1 MPRQGL
7 EEFSYENVGSTV
19 ATPLLSEHM
28 RKIGK
33 PEEVIA
39 RSSSSSEEV
48 KRMSSPEISA
58 EALRGQE
65 DSSRLRKHVS
75 GSNFKVLFTTIS
87 VGTTLLKR
95 EGSVAPGVC
104 SVQFRHIVLRLSAV
118 RELTE
123 DGRLLRKT
131 TTGEWQISKSC
142 RTARFQKR
150 QREFF

>member
-7 EEFSYENVGSTV
+7 EEFSFENVGSTV

-39 RSSSSSEEV
+39 RSNSSFEEV

-65 DSSRLRKHVS
+65 DSSRLREHVS
-75 GSNFKVLFTTIS
+75 GSNSKVLFTTIS

-95 EGSVAPGVC
+95 KGSVAPSVC
-104 SVQFRHIVLRLSAV
+104 SGQFCHTVFRLSAV
-118 RELTE
+118 RERA
-123 DGRLLRKT
+123 D
-131 TTGEWQISKSC
+131 
-142 RTARFQKR
+142 
-150 QREFF
+150 